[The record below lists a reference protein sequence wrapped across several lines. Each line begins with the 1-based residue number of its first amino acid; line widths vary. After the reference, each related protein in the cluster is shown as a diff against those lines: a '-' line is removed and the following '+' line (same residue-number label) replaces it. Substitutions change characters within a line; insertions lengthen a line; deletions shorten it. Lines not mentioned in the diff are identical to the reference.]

1 MEPSGAKV
9 GNTNEKHV
17 TIYRRIYSSMSQ
29 FHQKYD
35 FILLSTTPV
44 IRLWGQGRCKVTRY
58 YV

>member
-1 MEPSGAKV
+1 MGPPGARV

-35 FILLSTTPV
+35 FILLSYTPV
-44 IRLWGQGRCKVTRY
+44 IRL
-58 YV
+58 

>member
-1 MEPSGAKV
+1 MGPPGARV

-17 TIYRRIYSSMSQ
+17 TIYRRIYSSMS
-29 FHQKYD
+29 FNTKYD
-35 FILLSTTPV
+35 FILLSSTPV